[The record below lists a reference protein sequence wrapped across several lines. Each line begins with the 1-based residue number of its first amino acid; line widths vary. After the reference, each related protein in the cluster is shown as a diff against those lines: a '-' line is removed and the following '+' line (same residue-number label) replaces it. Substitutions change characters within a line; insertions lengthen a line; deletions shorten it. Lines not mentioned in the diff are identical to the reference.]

1 MRKTDGRGPV
11 WVIGGGLAG
20 SEAAWQL
27 AEAGVPVRLLE
38 MRPDTMTPAHHTSYL
53 AELVCSNSLKADYL
67 ESAAGLLKEEL
78 RRLGSLIMKVADRT
92 RIPAGGALAV
102 DREEFAAGVTAA
114 VTGHPRIEVVRQEV
128 TSIPPGQPAVV
139 ATGPLTSPAFSQW
152 LREILGRDYLYF
164 YDAAAPVVTA
174 ESLDFS
180 KIFAASR
187 YGKGEAG
194 YLNCPLTE
202 EEYEVFWESLRTAET
217 SEAHLPEER
226 KHFFEGCLPV
236 EVLAARGKDTLRFGT
251 MKPVGLVDPR
261 TGRRPYAVVQLRPE
275 NREKTLY
282 NMVGF
287 QTNLRRPEQRRVFRL
302 IPGLEEA
309 EFARYG
315 MMHRNTF
322 INSPEL
328 LLATLQFRGNEDLFF
343 AGQLTGVEGYVESTA
358 AGLVAGIN
366 LARRWHGRE
375 PVAFPVET
383 AIGALLAHITSADPA
398 HFQPMSFHFGLLP
411 PLAGVAKKERK
422 KVLAERA
429 LAALAVFLGKI
440 GAEITG

>member
-1 MRKTDGRGPV
+1 MTHAVRRSPV
-11 WVIGGGLAG
+11 WVVGGGLAG

-38 MRPDTMTPAHHTSYL
+38 MRPHTGTPAHNTSYL

-78 RRLGSLIMKVADRT
+78 RRLGSLIMRIADRT

-114 VTGHPRIEVVRQEV
+114 ITGHPRIEVVRQEV
-128 TSIPPGQPAVV
+128 TSIPPGQPAVI

-164 YDAAAPVVTA
+164 YDAAAPVLTA
-174 ESLDFS
+174 GSLDFS

-187 YGKGEAG
+187 YGKGEAD
-194 YLNCPLTE
+194 YLNCPLTQ
-202 EEYEVFWESLRTAET
+202 EEYGVFWENLRTAET
-217 SEAHLPEER
+217 SQAHLPEER
-226 KHFFEGCLPV
+226 RHFFEGCLPV
-236 EVLAARGKDTLRFGT
+236 EVLAARGKDTLRFGA

-287 QTNLRRPEQRRVFRL
+287 QTNLRRPEQRRIFRL

-309 EFARYG
+309 EFVRYG

-328 LLATLQFRGNEDLFF
+328 LLPTLQLRGNEDLFF

-366 LARRWHGRE
+366 LARRWSGH
-375 PVAFPVET
+375 PPWVVPAAT
-383 AIGALLAHITSADPA
+383 ATGALLAHITTADPA
-398 HFQPMSFHFGLLP
+398 HFQPMNCHFGLLP
-411 PLAGVAKKERK
+411 PLAGGKKGKKERK
-422 KVLAERA
+422 KALAERA
-429 LAALAVFLGKI
+429 LAELAVFMRQ
-440 GAEITG
+440 TRT

>member
-1 MRKTDGRGPV
+1 MKKTDGRGPV

-38 MRPDTMTPAHHTSYL
+38 MRPHTGTPAHHTAHL

-67 ESAAGLLKEEL
+67 ESASGLLKEEL
-78 RRLGSLIMKVADRT
+78 RRLGSLIMRIADRT

-102 DREEFAAGVTAA
+102 DRERFAAGVTAA
-114 VTGHPRIEVVRQEV
+114 VTGHPRIEVVLREV
-128 TSIPPGQPAVV
+128 TSIPPGQPSVV

-174 ESLDFS
+174 ESLDFP

-187 YGKGEAG
+187 YGKGEAD

-202 EEYEVFWESLRTAET
+202 EEYEIFWESLRTAET

-226 KHFFEGCLPV
+226 RHFFEGCLPV
-236 EVLAARGKDTLRFGT
+236 EVLAARGRDTLRFGT

-275 NREKTLY
+275 NQEKTLY

-302 IPGLEEA
+302 IPGLEKA

-328 LLATLQFRGNEDLFF
+328 LLATLQLREDEDLFF

-366 LARRWHGRE
+366 LDSRWHGRQ
-375 PVAFPVET
+375 PVVFPAET
-383 AIGALLAHITSADPA
+383 AIGALLTHITTADPA
-398 HFQPMSFHFGLLP
+398 HFQPMNFHFGLLP
-411 PLAGVAKKERK
+411 PLAGEKLPKKERK
-422 KVLAERA
+422 KALAERA
-429 LAALAVFLGKI
+429 LTALAAF
-440 GAEITG
+440 TGQIRA

>member
-1 MRKTDGRGPV
+1 MKKTDGRGPV

-38 MRPDTMTPAHHTSYL
+38 MRPHTGTPAHHTAHL

-67 ESAAGLLKEEL
+67 ESASGLLKEEL
-78 RRLGSLIMKVADRT
+78 RRLGSLIMRIADRT

-102 DREEFAAGVTAA
+102 DRERFAAGVTAA
-114 VTGHPRIEVVRQEV
+114 VTGHPRIEVVRREV
-128 TSIPPGQPAVV
+128 TAIPPGQPAVV

-174 ESLDFS
+174 ESLDFP

-187 YGKGEAG
+187 YGKGEAD

-202 EEYEVFWESLRTAET
+202 EEYEIFWESLRTAET

-226 KHFFEGCLPV
+226 RHFFEGCLPV
-236 EVLAARGKDTLRFGT
+236 EVLAARGRDTLRFGT

-275 NREKTLY
+275 NQEKTLY

-302 IPGLEEA
+302 IPGLEKA

-328 LLATLQFRGNEDLFF
+328 LLATLQLREDEDLFF

-366 LARRWHGRE
+366 LARRWHGRQ
-375 PVAFPVET
+375 PVVFPAET
-383 AIGALLAHITSADPA
+383 AIGALLTHITTADPA
-398 HFQPMSFHFGLLP
+398 HFQPMNFHFGLLP
-411 PLAGVAKKERK
+411 PLAGEKLPKKERK
-422 KVLAERA
+422 KALAERA
-429 LAALAVFLGKI
+429 LTALAAF
-440 GAEITG
+440 TGQIRA

>member
-1 MRKTDGRGPV
+1 M
-11 WVIGGGLAG
+11 I
-20 SEAAWQL
+20 
-27 AEAGVPVRLLE
+27 
-38 MRPDTMTPAHHTSYL
+38 
-53 AELVCSNSLKADYL
+53 
-67 ESAAGLLKEEL
+67 
-78 RRLGSLIMKVADRT
+78 
-92 RIPAGGALAV
+92 
-102 DREEFAAGVTAA
+102 
-114 VTGHPRIEVVRQEV
+114 
-128 TSIPPGQPAVV
+128 

-164 YDAAAPVVTA
+164 YDAAAPVLTA
-174 ESLDFS
+174 GSLDFS

-187 YGKGEAG
+187 YGKGEAD
-194 YLNCPLTE
+194 YLNCPLTQ
-202 EEYEVFWESLRTAET
+202 EEYGVFWENLRTAET
-217 SEAHLPEER
+217 SQAHLPEER
-226 KHFFEGCLPV
+226 RHFFEGCLPV
-236 EVLAARGKDTLRFGT
+236 EVLAARGKDTLRFGA

-287 QTNLRRPEQRRVFRL
+287 QTNLRRPEQRRIFRL

-328 LLATLQFRGNEDLFF
+328 LLPTLQLRGNEDLFF

-366 LARRWHGRE
+366 LARRWSGHPPRVV
-375 PVAFPVET
+375 PAAT
-383 AIGALLAHITSADPA
+383 ATGALLAHITTADPA
-398 HFQPMSFHFGLLP
+398 HFQPMNCHFGLLP
-411 PLAGVAKKERK
+411 PLAGGKKGKKERK
-422 KVLAERA
+422 KALVERA
-429 LAALAVFLGKI
+429 LAELAVFRRQ
-440 GAEITG
+440 TRD

>member
-1 MRKTDGRGPV
+1 MTEAAGRGQV
-11 WVIGGGLAG
+11 WVVGGGLAG
-20 SEAAWQL
+20 CEAAWQL

-38 MRPDTMTPAHHTSYL
+38 MRPQTMTPAHQTAYL

-78 RRLGSLIMKVADRT
+78 RRLGSLIMREADRT
-92 RIPAGGALAV
+92 RVPAGGALAV

-114 VTGHPRIEVVRQEV
+114 ITGHPRIEVVRMEV
-128 TSIPPGQPAVV
+128 TAIPPGQPAVI

-164 YDAAAPVVTA
+164 YDAAAPVVIA

-187 YGKGEAG
+187 YGKGEDD

-202 EEYEVFWESLRTAET
+202 EEYEVFWENLRTAET
-217 SEAHLPEER
+217 SQAHLPEER
-226 KHFFEGCLPV
+226 RHFFEGCLPV
-236 EVLAARGKDTLRFGT
+236 EVLAARGKDTLRFGA

-302 IPGLEEA
+302 IPGLEQA

-328 LLATLQFRGNEDLFF
+328 LLATLQLRANEDLFF

-366 LARRWHGRE
+366 LARRWYGRP
-375 PVAFPVET
+375 PVVFPAET
-383 AIGALLAHITSADPA
+383 AIGALLAYITTADPA
-398 HFQPMSFHFGLLP
+398 HFQPMNFNFGLLP
-411 PLAGVAKKERK
+411 PLAGEKRGKKERK
-422 KVLAERA
+422 QALAERA
-429 LAALAVFLGKI
+429 LASLAAFLG
-440 GAEITG
+440 EIKT